1 MGLECKESEMGLDF
15 LGQTVSSW
23 EDNEMESGVAER
35 SFSLAKPRS
44 WAWNS
49 GTPGDGN
56 AEALSST

>member
-1 MGLECKESEMGLDF
+1 MGRECKESEIGRDF
-15 LGQTVSSW
+15 LGQTVSSR

-44 WAWNS
+44 WARNS

>member
-1 MGLECKESEMGLDF
+1 MGRDF
-15 LGQTVSSW
+15 LGQTVSSR

-44 WAWNS
+44 WARNS